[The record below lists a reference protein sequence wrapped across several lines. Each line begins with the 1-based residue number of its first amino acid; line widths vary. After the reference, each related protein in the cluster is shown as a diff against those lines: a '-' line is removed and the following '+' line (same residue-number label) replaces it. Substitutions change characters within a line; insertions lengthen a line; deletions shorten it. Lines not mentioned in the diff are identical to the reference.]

1 MSVVSGTVSAA
12 SRALG
17 HYISLGM
24 TSGMMALVLGFM
36 LHTRRRRLRRK
47 GFFDRNGPVLLVALA
62 VPLILADTMRHV
74 LQDVGLWPACIKLAD
89 GSCAWYS
96 SAEYKAGEAETVQ
109 DENLTHLSTVGILF
123 TILATYSGFVM
134 LAVGTLWNAEI
145 LKKLGSI
152 RDRWNELR
160 ARAAA
165 AASAASGEGPSATYV
180 AVNS

>member
-123 TILATYSGFVM
+123 TILATYSGFVL
-134 LAVGTLWNAEI
+134 LAVGTLWNAEL
-145 LKKLGSI
+145 LKKLGAI
-152 RDRWNELR
+152 RERWNELR

-165 AASAASGEGPSATYV
+165 AASGAGPESPPATYV
-180 AVNS
+180 AVN

>member
-1 MSVVSGTVSAA
+1 M
-12 SRALG
+12 
-17 HYISLGM
+17 
-24 TSGMMALVLGFM
+24 
-36 LHTRRRRLRRK
+36 
-47 GFFDRNGPVLLVALA
+47 
-62 VPLILADTMRHV
+62 PLILADTTRHV
-74 LQDVGLWPACIKLAD
+74 LQDVGAWPACIKLDD

-145 LKKLGSI
+145 LKKLGNI

-165 AASAASGEGPSATYV
+165 AASSAGDGPSPTYV
-180 AVNS
+180 AVNGSG